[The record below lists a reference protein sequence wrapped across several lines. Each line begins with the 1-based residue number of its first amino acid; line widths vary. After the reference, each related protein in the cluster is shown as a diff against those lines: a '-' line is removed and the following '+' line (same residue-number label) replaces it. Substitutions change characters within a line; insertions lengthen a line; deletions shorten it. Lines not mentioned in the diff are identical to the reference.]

1 MRLHFR
7 LLQQRFRHLNNFV
20 QLSLKVIHTRFL
32 LFNHKVPL
40 LTKQLRIIIELIRG
54 RQTIILRISNRLS
67 HLSAHL
73 FLRIQRRNNLRRP
86 SGIHLHPGLS
96 SNVIW
101 GNVFFS
107 DLIVHMFGD
116 FYLSSVF
123 DLRCLRFV

>member
-1 MRLHFR
+1 MYVF
-7 LLQQRFRHLNNFV
+7 
-20 QLSLKVIHTRFL
+20 LKVIHRRL
-32 LFNHKVPL
+32 LLSNSKVKL
-40 LTKQLRIIIELIRG
+40 LTKHLRNIIHLIRR
-54 RQTIILRISNRLS
+54 RQTIIHRISNRLS
-67 HLSAHL
+67 QLSAHL
-73 FLRIQRRNNLRRP
+73 FLRIQGRNNLRRP

-123 DLRCLRFV
+123 DLRCLGFV